1 LLITHSLLTRSMLLY
16 SRWERQYRIV
26 CPPPTPKKTP
36 AEARDAKD
44 AKKQGVTIVLLDA
57 DPLATADQMGVMYHE
72 YDLMFHYLL
81 ASLRRADGENSVT
94 ANGTKLFDIFAGIGK
109 HR

>member
-1 LLITHSLLTRSMLLY
+1 MLLY
-16 SRWERQYRIV
+16 SRWEKQYRIV

-44 AKKQGVTIVLLDA
+44 AKKQGVTIMLLDA
-57 DPLATADQMGVMYHE
+57 DPTADQMGVMYHE

>member
-1 LLITHSLLTRSMLLY
+1 MILY
-16 SRWERQYRIV
+16 SRWEKQYRIV

-36 AEARDAKD
+36 AEAKD
-44 AKKQGVTIVLLDA
+44 PKEAKKQGVTIMLLDT
-57 DPLATADQMGVMYHE
+57 DPTADQMGVMYHE

>member
-1 LLITHSLLTRSMLLY
+1 MLITHSLLTRSMLLY

-44 AKKQGVTIVLLDA
+44 AKKQGVTIMLVDA

>member
-1 LLITHSLLTRSMLLY
+1 MRLY
-16 SRWERQYRIV
+16 SRWEKQYRVV
-26 CPPPTPKKTP
+26 CPPPSTKKTP
-36 AEARDAKD
+36 AEAKAAKE
-44 AKKQGVTIVLLDA
+44 AKKQGVTMILDA
-57 DPLATADQMGVMYHE
+57 EPTEDQMGVMFHE

>member
-1 LLITHSLLTRSMLLY
+1 MY
-16 SRWERQYRIV
+16 SRWEKQYRIV

-36 AEARDAKD
+36 SEAKDAKD
-44 AKKQGVTIVLLDA
+44 AKKQGVTMLDT
-57 DPLATADQMGVMYHE
+57 DPTADQMGVIYHE

-81 ASLRRADGENSVT
+81 ATLRRADGANSVT
-94 ANGTKLFDIFAGIGK
+94 TNGTKLFDVFAGIGQ